1 MFILIISDYRSGTNY
16 TRFLI
21 KQTFRNVESNGE
33 IFCNRNELILNYM
46 IESQTFLHLLN
57 INNIK
62 NDKLAYVNLAN
73 VYKVK
78 GKIQLVKDMCSVD
91 NKKIQI
97 FKIFACH
104 INDDELSE
112 IIKLSTM
119 CVFIYRN
126 YVDRYI
132 SQQKALIVKR
142 WTHTNTSKVLIN
154 FNIDDYNSLKKQSEK
169 YFDFAMNE
177 CVKYNKKI
185 SMIDYEL
192 FFKLSLNEQQLF
204 WQNEILKNAFPDV
217 QFKIYKIYNLL
228 EKQDNEKDIG
238 KKIKNYDQVKD
249 FIKTEY
255 DIYYKKKFGIEYSNI

>member
-1 MFILIISDYRSGTNY
+1 MFILIISHHRSGTNY

-21 KQTFRNVESNGE
+21 KQTFKNVESNGE
-33 IFCNRNELILNYM
+33 IFCNHNELILNCM

-62 NDKLAYVNLAN
+62 NDKLASINLAN

-78 GKIQLVKDMCSVD
+78 GKIQLVKDMCSVG

-97 FKIFACH
+97 FKIFAGH

-112 IIKLSTM
+112 IIKISTM

-132 SQQKALIVKR
+132 SQQKALVVKR
-142 WTHTNTSKVLIN
+142 WTHTNTSQLSIN
-154 FNIDDYNSLKKQSEK
+154 FSIDGYNSLKKQSKK

-177 CVKYNKKI
+177 CVKYDKKI

-192 FFKLSLNEQQLF
+192 FFKLNVDEQQLF
-204 WQNEILKNAFPDV
+204 LLNEIFSKAFPET
-217 QFKIYKIYNLL
+217 QFKISKTHNLL
-228 EKQDNEKDIG
+228 EKQDKEMNIEN
-238 KKIKNYDQVKD
+238 KIKNYDEVKD
-249 FIKTEY
+249 FMRTEY
-255 DIYYKKKFGIEYSNI
+255 ETYYKEKFNMEYQL